1 MTIHLDAKWK
11 DIDVEA
17 FELILRKIDED
28 NLKQGNLRKIF
39 DYAKKDIKIQVAAD
53 QYRTSFDIRSCQILK
68 MKNNSL

>member
-1 MTIHLDAKWK
+1 MDENIKDNEDPMAIDLDAKWK

-53 QYRTSFDIRSCQILK
+53 
-68 MKNNSL
+68 

>member
-28 NLKQGNLRKIF
+28 NLKQRHLRKIIF
-39 DYAKKDIKIQVAAD
+39 DYAKKDI
-53 QYRTSFDIRSCQILK
+53 
-68 MKNNSL
+68 